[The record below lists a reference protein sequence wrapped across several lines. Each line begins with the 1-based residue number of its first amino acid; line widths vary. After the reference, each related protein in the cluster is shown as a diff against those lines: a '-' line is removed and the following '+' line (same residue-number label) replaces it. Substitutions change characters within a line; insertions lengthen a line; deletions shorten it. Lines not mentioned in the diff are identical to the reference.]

1 MLTGVD
7 WAALS
12 RLVPEI
18 VLVLV
23 FMWYT
28 RERDK
33 ANVTAQKERD
43 SEWREFLRE
52 ERLVREAMLKDER
65 ASRNE
70 GTVAVGGKL
79 DNLAVLATATNALLS
94 QHDSWARL
102 EAARSQRQPSS

>member
-33 ANVTAQKERD
+33 ANVQAQKERD
-43 SEWREFLRE
+43 DEWREFLRE
-52 ERLVREAMLKDER
+52 ERGVREGMLKDER
-65 ASRNE
+65 ASRAE
-70 GTVAVGGKL
+70 STAHIGSKL
-79 DNLAVLATATNALLS
+79 DTMAGLASATNALLV
-94 QHDSWARL
+94 QHDQWARL
-102 EAARSQRQPSS
+102 EAGRARAAQ